1 MLINAIL
8 FTLIILYFLFAIYD
22 QFLMAKCY
30 GKTALKIR
38 LLRRQKIE
46 GLVMLGLIWLA
57 VYQAV
62 PRGLEQMTIYLLVMV
77 SILLI
82 YHFFVRYPLFLL
94 KQDGF
99 FLNNIYIPYQ
109 HINAINISENGFL
122 QIVLKNHKALPVYI
136 EDVDDIATVLQFLV
150 QSGRITQPIGGK

>member
-22 QFLMAKCY
+22 QFLMEKRY

-38 LLRRQKIE
+38 LLRKQKIE
-46 GLVMLGLIWLA
+46 GVVMLGLIWLA

-62 PRGLEQMTIYLLVMV
+62 PQGLEQMTIYLLVMV

-82 YHFFVRYPLFLL
+82 YHFFVRYPVFLL

-122 QIVLKNHKALPVYI
+122 QIVLKNDKALPVYI
-136 EDVDDIATVLQFLV
+136 ENVDDIAAVLQFLA

>member
-22 QFLMAKCY
+22 QFLMEKRY

-38 LLRRQKIE
+38 LLRKQKIE
-46 GLVMLGLIWLA
+46 GVVMLGLIWLA

-62 PRGLEQMTIYLLVMV
+62 PQGLEQMTIYLLVMV

-82 YHFFVRYPLFLL
+82 YHFFVRYPLFYSN
-94 KQDGF
+94 KTAF
-99 FLNNIYIPYQ
+99 F
-109 HINAINISENGFL
+109 
-122 QIVLKNHKALPVYI
+122 
-136 EDVDDIATVLQFLV
+136 
-150 QSGRITQPIGGK
+150 